1 MKGISVK
8 TAWSLILIV
17 SGLSSFHSSFC
28 QDSIPEKKILKN
40 TVRFNLTNPIIF
52 GDQCLIFGYE
62 RTIGKHQSFSVNVG
76 RFSFPKLLDFDT
88 DSIESLEKSTKSKG
102 ISLSADYRFYLPKL
116 NKFNSPRGLYIGPY
130 FSYNTFNRENELQ
143 ANTASFTGK
152 MDLEFTFHVLTV
164 GFQLGYQ
171 FVFWNRVTLDMI
183 LFGPGISWYKFKAD
197 LSTNLDPDEE
207 SELFQKIN
215 DALEEKIPGY
225 SLVIEPGSFEKNG
238 SVNTTTLG
246 YRYVV
251 MVGIRF

>member
-1 MKGISVK
+1 
-8 TAWSLILIV
+8 
-17 SGLSSFHSSFC
+17 
-28 QDSIPEKKILKN
+28 
-40 TVRFNLTNPIIF
+40 
-52 GDQCLIFGYE
+52 
-62 RTIGKHQSFSVNVG
+62 
-76 RFSFPKLLDFDT
+76 
-88 DSIESLEKSTKSKG
+88 
-102 ISLSADYRFYLPKL
+102 
-116 NKFNSPRGLYIGPY
+116 
-130 FSYNTFNRENELQ
+130 
-143 ANTASFTGK
+143 